1 MIQGIVNA
9 ALEPTIELYVGQPDA
24 QPRTIRAIIDTGF
37 NDYLTLPA
45 ATVAELKLPLAM
57 PTEATLADDRVV
69 QANCYRARV
78 TWDGQER
85 EIPVLAFEAGPFVG
99 TALMRGYELS
109 AEMVENGRLVLRRL
123 S

>member
-1 MIQGIVNA
+1 MIQGTVNA
-9 ALEPTIELYVGQPDA
+9 MLEPIVEVNVGRLGEQTIPVQ
-24 QPRTIRAIIDTGF
+24 AIVDTGF
-37 NDYLTLPA
+37 NDYLTLPS
-45 ATVAELKLPLAM
+45 ATVAQLDLPLAM

-99 TALMRGYELS
+99 TALMRGYEWS
-109 AEMVENGRLVLRRL
+109 AEMVQNGRLVLRRL